1 MRHGVTTL
9 ILILLSQ
16 TASALDFPPKPQLP
30 TPPSIPGNIPG
41 VGGGGDSQPAA
52 DTEKKPSYIY
62 QYYND
67 PGDIALNF
75 AKLSEDQCI
84 RIIAKAKV
92 LIKTEEIYQEKKADA
107 QRMAGSVHSLKGFIL
122 EELYFTS
129 DDFAH
134 TLTQAKETAA
144 KEGIAAE
151 QVVLARDTFGRMPV
165 EDATADAGNAATAD
179 AVEEKLSGWNELTD
193 GMIVAI
199 LERPVGASDETLA
212 EFDARVKQFESAGAK
227 PGFDRYIRI
236 LAVIE
241 SKTPRENVKLA
252 QGSKGKP
259 GQLSKDYGR
268 LTSYPLKVG
277 DQTFEPGQIL
287 ISRTGT
293 SWTAVLPRDY
303 RTSFGDWREHNGT
316 LEPTSEKAPASF
328 KGIFTRYDRKME
340 EFDFRLNEGPVSNTS
355 AKLIAEN
362 VFQILYEKKF
372 FSEITPRVEE

>member
-16 TASALDFPPKPQLP
+16 TASALEFPPKPQIP
-30 TPPSIPGNIPG
+30 TPPSIPGNLPG
-41 VGGGGDSQPAA
+41 VGGGSDDSQPAA
-52 DTEKKPSYIY
+52 ETEKKPSYIY

-92 LIKTEEIYQEKKADA
+92 LIKTEEIYQEKQADQ
-107 QRMAGSVHSLKGFIL
+107 QRMAGAVHSLKGFIL

-129 DDFAH
+129 DDYAH
-134 TLTQAKETAA
+134 TLTQAKEAAA

-151 QVVLARDTFGRMPV
+151 QVMLARDTFGRMPV

-179 AVEEKLSGWNELTD
+179 VIEEKLSGWNELTD

-199 LERPVGASDETLA
+199 LVRPVGASDETLA
-212 EFDARVKQFESAGAK
+212 EFDARVKQYEAMGAK

-241 SKTPRENVKLA
+241 SKTPRENSKLA
-252 QGSKGKP
+252 QGSKGTQ
-259 GQLSKDYGR
+259 GQISKDYGR

-277 DQTFEPGQIL
+277 DQTFEPGQII

-303 RTSFGDWREHNGT
+303 RTAFGLGG
-316 LEPTSEKAPASF
+316 F
-328 KGIFTRYDRKME
+328 KGIFTRYDRKLE
-340 EFDFRLNEGPVSNTS
+340 EFDFRLNEGPVSNSS
-355 AKLIAEN
+355 AQLIAEN